1 MIHIPQLSI
10 LHWILAYAG
19 LAISVLYKLSMSDQT
34 LTKEQK
40 RKERYTTISSVIAI
54 PVIMILSQEP
64 AVKEMIP
71 ITNIT
76 AFFVGSQT
84 QGFLRILNKFNKFK
98 KEQDE

>member
-19 LAISVLYKLSMSDQT
+19 LIISVLYKLSMSEQP
-34 LTKEQK
+34 LTREQK
-40 RKERYTTISSVIAI
+40 RKERYTTLSSIVAI
-54 PVIMILSQEP
+54 PVIMILSQET

-76 AFFVGSQT
+76 AFFVGTQT
-84 QGFLRILNKFNKFK
+84 QSFLRLLNKFNKFK

>member
-1 MIHIPQLSI
+1 MIHIPQLSV

-19 LAISVLYKLSMSDQT
+19 LAISVLYKLSMSDQI

-64 AVKEMIP
+64 TVKEMIP

-76 AFFVGSQT
+76 AFFVGTQT
-84 QGFLRILNKFNKFK
+84 QSFLRILNKFNKLK
-98 KEQDE
+98 KGQDE